1 MFPAEWGRARDAL
14 QTVATHSAS
23 MFARRIVI
31 VIAWR
36 GRPAAAVSSAQ
47 GSGSKHLLGN
57 RTNSQLLLPPCC
69 IQQPIL
75 PFTFLCFRA
84 CILQPQPQPRYLHL
98 LLHLSQTPRY
108 LHSATAVLWFVP
120 GLPLSLQHI
129 EHLRWHYSLVTSRY
143 RHVESITRP
152 RTLSLATVDHSLL
165 PFPFTLTAP
174 VPVAIPV
181 PVPGAR

>member
-1 MFPAEWGRARDAL
+1 MPCR
-14 QTVATHSAS
+14 QTTVATHSAS

-36 GRPAAAVSSAQ
+36 GRPAAAVSGAQ

-84 CILQPQPQPRYLHL
+84 CILQPQPRYLHL

-108 LHSATAVLWFVP
+108 LHSATAVLWFVR

-129 EHLRWHYSLVTSRY
+129 EHLRWHHSLVTSRY
-143 RHVESITRP
+143 HHVESITRP
-152 RTLSLATVDHSLL
+152 RTLGLATVDHSLL
-165 PFPFTLTAP
+165 AFPFPFTLAAP
-174 VPVAIPV
+174 VPVAILV